1 MLQENISQLC
11 CWAATCGSSTCWEVG
26 QAVALVPLRA
36 PFQAALSAAAVKRCA
51 KMAREKD
58 TAQGKKKK
66 AKNRNP
72 PGIQP
77 WQILCILEGA
87 NHKAVIKGWAV
98 LWISQAN
105 GHQDA
110 LGRQN
115 SICRPKIHGLTAE
128 AFSWDLT
135 WMLFL
140 KIQTFI
146 WKTTPNTYSVSLLWM
161 YLSYAKGKLPFL
173 QVVFF
178 YYYFIFHIEW
188 WVPTTL
194 LQECI
199 IKSTMD

>member
-11 CWAATCGSSTCWEVG
+11 CWAATCSSRTCWEVG
-26 QAVALVPLRA
+26 QAVALIPLCA

-51 KMAREKD
+51 KMAQEKD
-58 TAQGKKKK
+58 TAQGVKNKK
-66 AKNRNP
+66 ARNRNP

-77 WQILCILEGA
+77 WQILCILEMLITKLQL
-87 NHKAVIKGWAV
+87 KAELCCGSPKPT
-98 LWISQAN
+98 STKM
-105 GHQDA
+105 
-110 LGRQN
+110 GRQN

-135 WMLFL
+135 WMLLL
-140 KIQTFI
+140 KIQTFF
-146 WKTTPNTYSVSLLWM
+146 WKTTPNIYSVSLLWM
-161 YLSYAKGKLPFL
+161 YLSYAKGKLAFL
-173 QVVFF
+173 QAVFF

-188 WVPTTL
+188 WIPTTL